1 MADLASAA
9 FDRHGFEVTAGRF
22 RIGVPFVSADRWA
35 LALCRQ
41 PHRSSVIALLP
52 PESQRRVD
60 EWIMSG
66 RMDTATL
73 DKLIYGMISGAGGR
87 PWYQTRMLVH
97 TAMGS
102 DGRILGML
110 LLRGVRAQD
119 LSLAEYCAAIWAVC
133 TENAGPMD
141 LMKMEAQL
149 SVPPPGV
156 APDEFD
162 EIEDFQAMADRMRS
176 MPGVRVG

>member
-9 FDRHGFEVTAGRF
+9 FDRHGYEVTAGPF
-22 RIGVPFVSADRWA
+22 RVAVPFVSADRWA

-41 PHRSSVIALLP
+41 PHRSSVLALLP
-52 PESQRRVD
+52 DESQRRVD

-66 RMDTATL
+66 RLDTATL
-73 DKLIYGMISGAGGR
+73 DKLVYGMIAGAGGR
-87 PWYQTRMLVH
+87 PWYQARMLVH

-102 DGRILGML
+102 DGRLLGML
-110 LLRGVRAQD
+110 LLRGVRAQE
-119 LSLAEYCAAIWAVC
+119 LSLAEFCAAIWAVC
-133 TENAGPMD
+133 TENASPMD

-149 SVPPPGV
+149 SVPPVGV
-156 APDEFD
+156 APEGFD
-162 EIEDFQAMADRMRS
+162 EIDDFQAMAERMRS